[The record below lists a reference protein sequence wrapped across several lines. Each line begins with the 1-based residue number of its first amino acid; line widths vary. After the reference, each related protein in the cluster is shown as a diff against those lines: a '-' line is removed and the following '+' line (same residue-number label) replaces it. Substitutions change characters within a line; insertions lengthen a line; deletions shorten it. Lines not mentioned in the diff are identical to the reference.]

1 MLPSSR
7 DRTHTHSHTPLTMT
21 HTLIRSHLQ
30 TRTPV
35 LMSPSTPASTCLLRI
50 TLPSPLLNPCQIL
63 ALPISIECFRKTCA
77 RRMTWTR
84 YPIGPHTLSVI
95 HWHTCRPHHRGLV
108 GQTLLY
114 PIILPCLRHSGSLL
128 WVTSQDW
135 VSMGGWALYGEA
147 EPASDTS
154 SARSAGRVSP
164 HRRVW
169 TRTCAFTLENG
180 RIAVSSAGN
189 VSHNLDTLRLTR
201 LSIPERDRTSAPAV
215 ENDSQGN
222 STCAYTPRNTTL
234 TYTHSLKYQLT
245 HSRTLC
251 PKRYTHTL
259 TTENAGHHFCSFFV
273 VGWKCPAITEKSLK

>member
-1 MLPSSR
+1 MLLSSR
-7 DRTHTHSHTPLTMT
+7 DRTLTHSHTPLTMT

-30 TRTPV
+30 THTPA

-50 TLPSPLLNPCQIL
+50 TLPSPLLNPCRIL
-63 ALPISIECFRKTCA
+63 ALLIFIECFRKTCV
-77 RRMTWTR
+77 RRMTWTQ

-95 HWHTCRPHHRGLV
+95 HSHTCRPHHRGLV

-164 HRRVW
+164 HHRVW

-180 RIAVSSAGN
+180 RIAVSSAGS
-189 VSHNLDTLRLTR
+189 VSHSLDTSRLTR
-201 LSIPERDRTSAPAV
+201 LFTPERDRTSAPAV
-215 ENDSQGN
+215 ENDLQGN

-234 TYTHSLKYQLT
+234 TYMHSLKYRLT
-245 HSRTLC
+245 HSRTRC
-251 PKRYTHTL
+251 PERYTR
-259 TTENAGHHFCSFFV
+259 SQQRMQDIIFV
-273 VGWKCPAITEKSLK
+273 VFCCCLEVSCNH